1 MLGNLL
7 IAHPRLPRN
16 NPFSK
21 TVIYIFQDNNEAGT
35 QGIILNKP
43 SAIPVSDYIQSRGW
57 SMAGLTKETVRYGG
71 PISPKTLVLLH
82 TDDWYSASTEPICNG
97 ISVTCDDFMLE
108 KMATGNEPGL
118 WRMVVGICSWSP
130 GQLELELSG
139 KYPYRPENSWLTVK
153 ANRSIMFEH
162 DGDKQWQKAMD
173 LSSKTMLDNFF

>member
-1 MLGNLL
+1 
-7 IAHPRLPRN
+7 
-16 NPFSK
+16 
-21 TVIYIFQDNNEAGT
+21 
-35 QGIILNKP
+35 
-43 SAIPVSDYIQSRGW
+43 
-57 SMAGLTKETVRYGG
+57 
-71 PISPKTLVLLH
+71 
-82 TDDWYSASTEPICNG
+82 
-97 ISVTCDDFMLE
+97 MLE